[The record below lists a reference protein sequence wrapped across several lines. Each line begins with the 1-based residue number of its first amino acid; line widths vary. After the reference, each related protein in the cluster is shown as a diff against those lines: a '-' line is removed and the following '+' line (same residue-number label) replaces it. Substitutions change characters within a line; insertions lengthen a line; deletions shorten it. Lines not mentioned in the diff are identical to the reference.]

1 MTYVRGKAQPLT
13 IEMLQRQI
21 HDLLRERASHKQT
34 IKALSDQVKALNAI
48 PVNVRR
54 AEPVC
59 GTYSGYQKHIRNKEE
74 TCFPCR
80 SARAEYTRQYRKL
93 RACG

>member
-1 MTYVRGKAQPLT
+1 MSYVRGKAQPLT
-13 IEMLQRQI
+13 IPALQAQVS
-21 HDLLRERASHKQT
+21 DLMRERASLKRT
-34 IKALSDQVKALNAI
+34 IDALSTQVQALNAV

-59 GTYSGYQKHIRNKEE
+59 GTYSGYQKHIRDKEP

-80 SARAEYTRQYRKL
+80 AARAEYTRNYRASKS
-93 RACG
+93 AA